1 MGKYL
6 IQGIIPQGNSL
17 RNVVLSPEALHTG
30 GRVYKV
36 LKSTHL
42 GKLKGSERS
51 FRGKEIKNRR
61 PRRSV
66 EEKRT

>member
-1 MGKYL
+1 M
-6 IQGIIPQGNSL
+6 